1 MKLLQLVSLFILI
14 VALAG
19 CETYNNGQHTRS
31 GVAIGSV
38 IGGVTGAV
46 IGHQSGHS
54 GEGAALGAVLGAAV
68 GGTSGSSKDIA
79 ADRAREEQR
88 QKLIERNAIIE
99 ANQAKEREQTI
110 ALGYQVTDQEVLE
123 AEQRAAAAAN
133 ELKRIEKQRAEA
145 MERKRRIDAAQ
156 QKEAEALEAAASLRT
171 YD

>member
-1 MKLLQLVSLFILI
+1 MKLLQSVSLFITIL
-14 VALAG
+14 ALVG

-31 GVAIGSV
+31 GAAIGSV

-46 IGHQSGHS
+46 VGHQSGHS
-54 GEGAALGAVLGAAV
+54 GEGAVIGAVLGAAV

-99 ANQAKEREQTI
+99 AEKAKEREQTI
-110 ALGYQVTDQEVLE
+110 ALGYQVTDKEVLE
-123 AEQRAAAAAN
+123 AEQRAIAAEN

-145 MERKRRIDAAQ
+145 IERKQRIDAAQ
-156 QKEAEALEAAASLRT
+156 QKEAEALEAAAALRT

>member
-1 MKLLQLVSLFILI
+1 MKLLQLVSIFII
-14 VALAG
+14 TVAITG
-19 CETYNNGQHTRS
+19 CKTYNNGQHTRS
-31 GVAIGSV
+31 GTAIGTV

-54 GEGAALGAVLGAAV
+54 GEGAVIGAVLGAAV

-88 QKLIERNAIIE
+88 QKLIERNATIE
-99 ANQAKEREQTI
+99 AEQAKEREQTI
-110 ALGYQVTDQEVLE
+110 ALGYQVTDKEVLE
-123 AEQRAAAAAN
+123 AEQRATAAEN

-145 MERKRRIDAAQ
+145 LERKRRIDAAQ
-156 QKEAEALEAAASLRT
+156 QKEAQALQAAAVLRI